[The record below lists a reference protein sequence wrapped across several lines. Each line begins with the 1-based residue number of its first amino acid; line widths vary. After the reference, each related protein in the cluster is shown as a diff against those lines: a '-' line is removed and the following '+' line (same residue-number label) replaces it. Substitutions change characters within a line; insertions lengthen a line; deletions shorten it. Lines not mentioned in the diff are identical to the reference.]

1 MKSDLEKNKEQINT
15 EKQEPKSND
24 KKSIKKKK
32 NRCTCCNK
40 KIGLIVYTC
49 KCGNIYCQTHLSPH
63 NHNCQFDYIKE
74 KKDQLIK
81 QNPKLGSKFE
91 KI

>member
-1 MKSDLEKNKEQINT
+1 MESS
-15 EKQEPKSND
+15 KQKDTSN
-24 KKSIKKKK
+24 IKKKK
-32 NRCTCCNK
+32 NKCACCK
-40 KIGLIVYTC
+40 KKLGLIFYTC
-49 KCGNIYCQTHLSPH
+49 KCGNIYCQIHLNPH
-63 NHNCQFDYIKE
+63 NHNCQFDYVKE

>member
-1 MKSDLEKNKEQINT
+1 MKPEEKTKEKT
-15 EKQEPKSND
+15 KEKSEEKP
-24 KKSIKKKK
+24 IKKKK

-40 KIGLIVYTC
+40 KLGLIIFTC
-49 KCGNIYCQTHLSPH
+49 KCGNIYCQTHLNPH